1 MNGKQLDDVLF
12 RLSVTKDESF
22 EKVITILIPRLL
34 LVLTPTNWNKVELRT
49 KMIKIFSHIN
59 KRIKSISNIKL
70 PCKEIL
76 RVVLGHQAEKKKSS
90 SSSSSNNNNNNNT
103 AIVDKDGDTVMEGEE
118 DEEDDDDND
127 DDYETSNSKGGNNK
141 NNALPP
147 ANPIRTNFGM
157 VYMTLGI
164 PNLSTSDQAELL
176 PMFVAGISSSTSAVA
191 QKYALLR
198 LMLTILPTIEIPTE
212 IEQRHKALGF
222 FTDCSIDTRDF
233 IFDFWLSVL
242 LYKRPPLLSNSSIQ
256 RSKTLLTAGGNNVT
270 GNTNFFRKGQIV
282 YYKATDEACVV
293 LSMHPDG
300 NNPYYTV
307 LMSNG
312 NEKQTTSN
320 KLSAT

>member
-90 SSSSSNNNNNNNT
+90 SSSNNNNNNNNNT

-164 PNLSTSDQAELL
+164 PN
-176 PMFVAGISSSTSAVA
+176 
-191 QKYALLR
+191 
-198 LMLTILPTIEIPTE
+198 
-212 IEQRHKALGF
+212 
-222 FTDCSIDTRDF
+222 
-233 IFDFWLSVL
+233 
-242 LYKRPPLLSNSSIQ
+242 
-256 RSKTLLTAGGNNVT
+256 
-270 GNTNFFRKGQIV
+270 
-282 YYKATDEACVV
+282 
-293 LSMHPDG
+293 
-300 NNPYYTV
+300 
-307 LMSNG
+307 
-312 NEKQTTSN
+312 
-320 KLSAT
+320 